1 MVSTEQPPIVIRF
14 RKGQA
19 VEPAGAYWLSRSGR
33 MEACDMRKLILM
45 GAVLAS
51 VSLAGCVYRPYPY
64 GDRYYG
70 GGYYGDRYYNGTYRG
85 DRYDRDYR
93 YRDYRYDRR

>member
-1 MVSTEQPPIVIRF
+1 
-14 RKGQA
+14 
-19 VEPAGAYWLSRSGR
+19 
-33 MEACDMRKLILM
+33 MRKLILM

-93 YRDYRYDRR
+93 YRNRDYRYDRGYYDRDDDR